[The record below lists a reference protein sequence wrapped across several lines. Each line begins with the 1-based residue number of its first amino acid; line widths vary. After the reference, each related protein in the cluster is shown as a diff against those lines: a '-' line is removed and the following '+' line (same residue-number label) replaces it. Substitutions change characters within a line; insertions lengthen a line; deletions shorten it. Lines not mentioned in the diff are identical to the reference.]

1 MSAPHTFDF
10 LHFAVSVPAMASTT
24 TELPTFPEPGEPPS
38 GGINVKKLVIAAVV
52 SVVVILGLTVLVTFW
67 RRGGP
72 RRAVTGLVEDG
83 AVKLADALLDEVFPA
98 A

>member
-1 MSAPHTFDF
+1 
-10 LHFAVSVPAMASTT
+10 MASTT
-24 TELPTFPEPGEPPS
+24 TDLPTMPEPGEPPP
-38 GGINVKKLVIAAVV
+38 GGGNVKKLVIAAVV
-52 SVVVILGLTVLVTFW
+52 ALLVILGIKVLFAYWW

-72 RRAVTGLVEDG
+72 RRAITGLAEDG

>member
-1 MSAPHTFDF
+1 MD
-10 LHFAVSVPAMASTT
+10 STT
-24 TELPTFPEPGEPPS
+24 THLPTMPEPDEPQS
-38 GGINVKKLVIAAVV
+38 GGGGVKKLVIAAVV
-52 SVVVILGLTVLVTFW
+52 ALVVILGIKILLTYWW

-72 RRAVTGLVEDG
+72 RRAITGLAEEG